1 MAVILEIQSSALPN
15 QEGCSEGRPVPG
27 LPGVKLLVH
36 REAQVP
42 GDEVLSIRSVGL
54 GVGGGGSGLVTTKVI
69 PETLGF
75 QNWLRFPHREVEQK
89 RRKGGTT
96 EPDIRT

>member
-1 MAVILEIQSSALPN
+1 M
-15 QEGCSEGRPVPG
+15 
-27 LPGVKLLVH
+27 
-36 REAQVP
+36 
-42 GDEVLSIRSVGL
+42 GL
-54 GVGGGGSGLVTTKVI
+54 GGGGGGSGLVTTKVI

>member
-1 MAVILEIQSSALPN
+1 MEEIETLSLSRGMISCQVVRTCGMGNLVAVILEIQSSALPN

-42 GDEVLSIRSVGL
+42 
-54 GVGGGGSGLVTTKVI
+54 
-69 PETLGF
+69 
-75 QNWLRFPHREVEQK
+75 
-89 RRKGGTT
+89 
-96 EPDIRT
+96 